1 MTIYSP
7 IVKHYSFEFLWLIN
21 VFTTMVQSNRMR
33 EKRDSP
39 IEFWFNIDIE
49 RSDTH
54 AKPTHKDRERGR
66 RAHTHTYSV

>member
-1 MTIYSP
+1 
-7 IVKHYSFEFLWLIN
+7 
-21 VFTTMVQSNRMR
+21 MVQSNRMR